1 MFAFV
6 AFVIISIPFFVSR
19 RVCIFLVVVIL
30 LEIFPSEIEF
40 LFFKLPILLLKIAL
54 LVSGIALFLSKI
66 ALFISKTVLDPA
78 CMSLP
83 SANTPRI
90 LIDKYRSPIVL
101 TIIVNS
107 NPSDPA
113 LAASEYLS
121 PVVAAVPVTT
131 QKESVGLTTHIKFE
145 GPISGRK

>member
-1 MFAFV
+1 MLNFHVIVILNPIFFSQCQCLRMFAFV

-66 ALFISKTVLDPA
+66 ALFISKTVLVG
-78 CMSLP
+78 LFLL
-83 SANTPRI
+83 I
-90 LIDKYRSPIVL
+90 LVLIGLIDL
-101 TIIVNS
+101 
-107 NPSDPA
+107 
-113 LAASEYLS
+113 
-121 PVVAAVPVTT
+121 
-131 QKESVGLTTHIKFE
+131 
-145 GPISGRK
+145 